1 MDRLSQGE
9 NVLHGYSPKTPLEST
24 DIDFHDVF
32 GGPPQRSS
40 MQEMRYSLNS
50 TNRSSQGEEDPALS
64 LRPRSVGLNEMPVFG
79 EDTLTRRR
87 YPSDDF
93 FDDIFRGDESVGS
106 SRRSN
111 QDPIG
116 STPGSR
122 VMSPARPLP
131 PRAEYFSRSLSAQFQ
146 FSLPAKL
153 TKAIDFP
160 VSASS
165 SRSPHRY
172 KDPTLNA
179 ISSLYTPSPP
189 LSRLSSEASQ
199 EEDDLKNEIRQS
211 YRPSPLSHEVSVM
224 SKESLHE
231 KKSGELES
239 TDIGSNLKKELK
251 VAEAPNT
258 NGQFHF
264 SIYKWASKGVP
275 FFMPLRGG
283 NSTKSKER
291 VGRCSSSNGRNEDRI
306 EPSAV
311 VEEVVL
317 SMPESKSINKIANIV
332 GNLPGETIL
341 SDRSEEIERY
351 SLSETGLR
359 GSTEKGI
366 PMSKEEAK
374 KPELKPLHSM
384 LSDTVQEKGND
395 EISRKCEG
403 KEQLEKTT
411 VSDSNAS
418 VGNDEKK
425 HDEKRNKSNRTKV
438 THVNEL
444 HSPDSQKT
452 SEDNLG
458 QNGAKGKVK
467 DFVKIFNQEAVLKPK
482 IDNETR
488 SQSSRWKSKGA
499 FPADDKECAFPTQTK
514 ETNYVHVNKMKTPPN
529 VAVMVDKNIVES
541 EKQQSPL
548 KTRVFNSSENSFGQ
562 KDTST
567 TSTESF
573 HDGPKVTDVNIDDLF
588 QENFVVEELYD
599 DPETGDILDDIK
611 ISDAKIRK
619 WLNGKEGNIR
629 SLLSTLQYVLWP
641 GSGWKPVPLMDI
653 IEGSAVKRAYQKALL
668 CLHPDKLQQKGAASH
683 QKHVAER
690 VFDVLQEAWEHF
702 NSLGAT

>member
-1 MDRLSQGE
+1 MDRLSQRE
-9 NVLHGYSPKTPLEST
+9 NVLLGHSPKTPLKST

-32 GGPPQRSS
+32 GGPPRRSS
-40 MQEMRYSLNS
+40 TQEMRYSLNS
-50 TNRSSQGEEDPALS
+50 TNRSSQGEEDPVLS

-111 QDPIG
+111 QDPLG
-116 STPGSR
+116 SAPGSR

-131 PRAEYFSRSLSAQFQ
+131 PRAESFSRSLSAQFQ

-189 LSRLSSEASQ
+189 LSRLLSEASQ

-291 VGRCSSSNGRNEDRI
+291 VERCLSSNGRNKDRI

-317 SMPESKSINKIANIV
+317 SMPESKPINKIANIV
-332 GNLPGETIL
+332 RNLPGETIL
-341 SDRSEEIERY
+341 SDRSEEIECY
-351 SLSETGLR
+351 SLSETGLC

-366 PMSKEEAK
+366 PTSKEEAK

-395 EISRKCEG
+395 QISRKCEG

-418 VGNDEKK
+418 VRNDVKK

-482 IDNETR
+482 IDDETR
-488 SQSSRWKSKGA
+488 SQSSRWKNKGT
-499 FPADDKECAFPTQTK
+499 FPADDKESAFTTQTN
-514 ETNYVHVNKMKTPPN
+514 ETNYVHVNKIKTPPN
-529 VAVMVDKNIVES
+529 VAVMVDKNIEES

-573 HDGPKVTDVNIDDLF
+573 HDGPK
-588 QENFVVEELYD
+588 VEELYD

-641 GSGWKPVPLMDI
+641 GSGWKPVPLMAI

-683 QKHVAER
+683 QKYVAER
-690 VFDVLQEAWEHF
+690 VFDVLQVCDA
-702 NSLGAT
+702 